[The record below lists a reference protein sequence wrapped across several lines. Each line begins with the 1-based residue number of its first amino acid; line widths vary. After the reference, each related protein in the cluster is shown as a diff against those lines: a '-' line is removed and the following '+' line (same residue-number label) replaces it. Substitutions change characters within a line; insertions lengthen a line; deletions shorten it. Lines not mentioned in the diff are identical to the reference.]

1 MISTKQLHNFLQLLN
16 HRATMRDLREYSRQ
30 TGVRLALGA
39 FILLFVVGVGLIY
52 LIYGPGAA
60 GMGLTCLM
68 AALFP
73 VIIILAVFL
82 VIDWILSRAR
92 PQ

>member
-1 MISTKQLHNFLQLLN
+1 
-16 HRATMRDLREYSRQ
+16 MRDLREYAKQ

-39 FILLFVVGVGLIY
+39 FILLFIVGDGLIW
-52 LIYGPGAA
+52 LIYGKEAA

-73 VIIILAVFL
+73 VILILAVFL
-82 VIDWILSRAR
+82 AIEWILKSAR
-92 PQ
+92 PK